1 MNRAKLLVLFSALC
15 VLAACSCPSGSCES
29 AAAAPAAKGDE
40 RHVSFSAV
48 TTVPGIAAGT
58 KELRMWIPAPLQED
72 SQQIVDHKIS
82 VDAGGAASSKV
93 LMEAGPN
100 RWWAVVVTNPPASV
114 SVTQTVVAKRKEVLR
129 APSSA
134 AVRALTQKE
143 RVVFA
148 AELSPHKLV
157 PLSGPKLDPLIAEVA
172 PGSNDAVQIARAAY
186 RTLLE
191 RMRYSKD
198 GEGWGRGDSNW
209 ACDSRYGNCT
219 DFHSLFMSIVRAKG
233 VPARFTMGFPIPEAH
248 GTGVVGGYHCWAEF
262 FAPGIGWIP
271 VDISEADKHP
281 ELADYYFGNL
291 TEDRI
296 AFVLGRDLVLQP
308 APSSGPQNIFI
319 YALAEADG
327 APLKTER
334 RMSYTDL

>member
-1 MNRAKLLVLFSALC
+1 MYRASSVLLAMLIAFT
-15 VLAACSCPSGSCES
+15 ACCTNSEQCSNPT
-29 AAAAPAAKGDE
+29 PAAKGDE
-40 RHVSFSAV
+40 RHVRFSAT
-48 TTVPGIAAGT
+48 TTVPGIATGT
-58 KELRMWIPAPLQED
+58 KELRMWVPAPLEET
-72 SQQIVDHKIS
+72 SQQIVAHDLSI
-82 VDAGGAASSKV
+82 DAGGAQSTKELRTSGA
-93 LMEAGPN
+93 N
-100 RWWAVVVTNPPASV
+100 RWWLVTVANPPASL
-114 SVTQTVVAKRKEVLR
+114 SVTQTVTAKRKEVLR
-129 APSSA
+129 QPSTA
-134 AVRALTQKE
+134 AVRSLSAEERAALAT
-143 RVVFA
+143 
-148 AELSPHKLV
+148 ELSAHKLV
-157 PLSGPKLDPLIAEVA
+157 PVSGPKLDPLLAEVA
-172 PGSNDAVQIARAAY
+172 PGVNDPVAIARAAY
-186 RTLLE
+186 RYLLE
-191 RMRYSKD
+191 RMRYSKE

-248 GTGVVGGYHCWAEF
+248 GTGAVGGYHCWAEF
-262 FAPGIGWIP
+262 YAPNLGWIP

-296 AFVLGRDLVLQP
+296 AFVLGRDLVLNP

-319 YALAEADG
+319 YAIAEADG